1 MIQKKNLKFF
11 LKPVKISAKER
22 YKGKAE
28 KNVETKVTETY

>member
-1 MIQKKNLKFF
+1 MKTF

-22 YKGKAE
+22 FKGKAE